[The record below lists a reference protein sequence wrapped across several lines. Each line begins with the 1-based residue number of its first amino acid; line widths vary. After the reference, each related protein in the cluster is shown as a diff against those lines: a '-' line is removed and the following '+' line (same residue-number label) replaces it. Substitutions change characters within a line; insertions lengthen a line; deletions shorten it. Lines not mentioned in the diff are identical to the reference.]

1 MLKRL
6 LKHLRSLLPGH
17 ARSELDAE
25 LSFHIEKQ
33 TEANM
38 AAGMSPEEAQRQ
50 ARIAFGGTETVRE
63 ECHTQRRLSLLE
75 TTLYD
80 VRYGVRGFRRSP
92 VFTVTAILTLA
103 IGIGTTTAVF
113 SVVDRILFRSLPYA
127 QADRLVSV
135 GLVAPIQPQEF
146 VLGGFYYNWRDHQT
160 PFQGLTSTI
169 GVDQCD
175 LTQQNPAR
183 LSCAE
188 VESSFLPTFGIAPLL
203 GRNFTADEDRPNA
216 PPVALISYQLWRSH
230 FGGDPAIVGRTFSLD
245 GQATRVLGVL
255 PKEFEFPTLERA
267 DVVVPQGLDEAAQ
280 RKALPGRVLFAF
292 ARLKPGVTI
301 EQASAALQ
309 PLFQQALSQAPP
321 QFRKEIH
328 LRVRSLRDRQV
339 HDARLAA
346 WIMLAAV
353 IAVLLIACANVASLL
368 LARAAARERELAVR
382 SALGASRG
390 RLIRQTLTESLLLA
404 LGGAIAGMVLA
415 FALLR
420 AFVAI
425 APEGV
430 PFLHRAGL
438 DFRIAGFAVGIS
450 LVCGILFGIV
460 PALQTP
466 RAEALA
472 GRAATGI
479 SHNQLRQSLVVTQIA
494 VSLILLASAGLLVRS
509 FWNLLNQPL
518 GMHVSSIVTAT
529 IALGEQRYPKPEQ
542 QMAFFQQLEAR
553 LRRLPGVKVL
563 VMSDTLPPG
572 GWHHDQI
579 LASIRVAGRPLPA
592 EGTGGLVAWRWVTP
606 GYFSALNVP
615 LLQGRA
621 FREDDRSSNDHLI
634 IVSQSLAELMFPR
647 QNPIG
652 QHLQPGLEGPW
663 YTVVGVAKNVKN
675 SGLTG
680 EDEPEYYRLR
690 RNRVEDWADWRRGC
704 TIILRTSAL
713 PGATAEWLRSEV
725 AALDPTVPVE
735 IATMQQHVND
745 LADRPRFESALFG
758 LFALVG
764 VLLAAIGI
772 YGVISFMVTQRTQE
786 IGVRM
791 ALGATRGD
799 VLRLVTASGVRLV
812 AIGGV
817 AGLLASLLISR
828 TLASLLF
835 GISPDDPLTF
845 VAVALLLVVVALVAT
860 WIPARRATQIDPL
873 EALRYE

>member
-1 MLKRL
+1 MPRQL
-6 LKHLRSLLPGH
+6 LKHLRSLLPDH

-25 LSFHIEKQ
+25 LLFHIEKQ
-33 TEANM
+33 TEANV
-38 AAGMSPEEAQRQ
+38 AGGMSPEEARRQ
-50 ARIAFGGTETVRE
+50 AMITFGGTESVRE
-63 ECHTQRRLSLLE
+63 ECHDERRLSFLE
-75 TTLYD
+75 ATLYD
-80 VRYGVRGFRRSP
+80 VRYGLRGFRRSP
-92 VFTVTAILTLA
+92 VFTLTAIVTIA

-127 QADRLVSV
+127 HGDRLVSV

-146 VLGGFYYNWRDHQT
+146 VLGGWYYDWRDHQT
-160 PFQGLTSTI
+160 PFQSITSTI

-183 LSCAE
+183 LSCAG
-188 VESSFLPTFGIAPLL
+188 VESSFLPTLGIVPFL
-203 GRNFTADEDRPNA
+203 GRNFTPDEDRPNA
-216 PPVALISYQLWRSH
+216 PVVALISYPLWRSH
-230 FGGDPAIVGRTFSLD
+230 FESDPAIAGKTISLD
-245 GQATRVLGVL
+245 GQTVRVIGVL
-255 PKEFEFPTLERA
+255 PREFEFPTLERA
-267 DVVVPQGLDEAAQ
+267 DVLVPQALDEAAQ
-280 RKALPGRVLFAF
+280 RKAPPGRVMFAF
-292 ARLKPGVTI
+292 ARLKPGITV

-309 PLFQQALSQAPP
+309 RLFQQALAQAPP
-321 QFRKEIH
+321 PFRKEIH

-353 IAVLLIACANVASLL
+353 IAVLLIVCANVASLL
-368 LARAAARERELAVR
+368 LARAAAREREMSVR

-404 LGGAIAGMVLA
+404 MGGALAGVMLA

-425 APEGV
+425 APAGV
-430 PFLHRAGL
+430 PFLDRASL
-438 DFRIAGFAVGIS
+438 DLRVAGFAVAVS
-450 LVCGILFGIV
+450 LICGIVFGII
-460 PALQTP
+460 PAMQAP
-466 RAEALA
+466 RAESLA
-472 GRAATGI
+472 GRTSTSI
-479 SHNQLRQSLVVTQIA
+479 SRNRLRQSLVVTQIA
-494 VSLILLASAGLLVRS
+494 VSLMLLAGAGLLVRS

-518 GMHVSSIVTAT
+518 GMHVSSVVTAT

-542 QMAFFQQLEAR
+542 QMAFYQRLEAE
-553 LRRLPGVKVL
+553 LRRLPGVKAL
-563 VMSDTLPPG
+563 AMSDTLPPG

-606 GYFSALNVP
+606 GYFSALNIPVT
-615 LLQGRA
+615 QGRG
-621 FREDDRSSNDHLI
+621 FREEDRSSGDHFI
-634 IVSQSLAELMFPR
+634 VVSQSLADLMFSGQDPV
-647 QNPIG
+647 G

-663 YTVVGVAKNVKN
+663 YTVVGVAQNVKN
-675 SGLTG
+675 SGLAG
-680 EDEPEYYRLR
+680 EDAPEYYRLR
-690 RNRVEDWADWRRGC
+690 RNRVEDWADWRRAG
-704 TIILRTSAL
+704 TVIVRTSTSL
-713 PGATAEWLRSEV
+713 GATEGWLRSQV

-735 IATMQQHVND
+735 IATMQEQVNQF
-745 LADRPRFESALFG
+745 ADRPRFESALFG

-799 VLRLVTASGVRLV
+799 VLRLLTARGVRLI
-812 AIGGV
+812 ALGEI
-817 AGLLASLLISR
+817 AGLSASLLLSK
-828 TLASLLF
+828 AMSKMLF
-835 GISPDDPLTF
+835 GINPTDPLTLGT
-845 VAVALLLVVVALVAT
+845 VALLLLVVALAAMWISARKAT
-860 WIPARRATQIDPL
+860 RIDPL

>member
-1 MLKRL
+1 MWQRL
-6 LKHLRSLLPGH
+6 LKYLRSQLPGQ

-25 LSFHIEKQ
+25 LRFHLEKQ
-33 TEANM
+33 IEANL
-38 AAGMSPEEAQRQ
+38 AAGMSPQEAQRG
-50 ARIAFGGTETVRE
+50 AAIAFGATESVRE
-63 ECHTQRRLSLLE
+63 QCHEQRGLSLLE

-80 VRYGVRGFRRSP
+80 VRYGLRGFRRSP
-92 VFTVTAILTLA
+92 GFTLTAILTLA
-103 IGIGTTTAVF
+103 VGIGTTTAVF

-127 QADRLVSV
+127 HDNRLVSV

-146 VLGGFYYNWRDHQT
+146 VLGGWYYDWREQQT
-160 PFQGLTSTI
+160 PFQAITSTV

-183 LSCAE
+183 LSCAA
-188 VESSFLPTFGIAPLL
+188 VESSFLPTLEVAPLL

-216 PPVALISYQLWRSH
+216 PPVALLSYSLWRSH
-230 FGGDPAIVGRTFSLD
+230 FGGDPAIVGKTISLD

-255 PKEFEFPTLERA
+255 PKAFEFPTLERT
-267 DVVVPQGLDEAAQ
+267 DVVVPQALDEAAQ
-280 RKALPGRVLFAF
+280 RKTPPGRVLFAF
-292 ARLKPGVTI
+292 ARLKPGMTL

-309 PLFQQALSQAPP
+309 PLFQQALNQAPP
-321 QFRKEIH
+321 PFRKEIH

-339 HDARLAA
+339 HDTRLAA

-368 LARAAARERELAVR
+368 LARAAAREREWAVR
-382 SALGASRG
+382 SALGASRA

-404 LGGAIAGMVLA
+404 VGGAIAGMLLA

-430 PFLHRAGL
+430 PFLSRAGL
-438 DFRIAGFAVGIS
+438 DLRIAGFAVVVS
-450 LVCGILFGIV
+450 LFCGILFGVV
-460 PALQTP
+460 PALQAP

-472 GRAATGI
+472 GRASPGF
-479 SHNQLRQSLVVTQIA
+479 SRHQLRQSLVVAQIA
-494 VSLILLASAGLLVRS
+494 VSMILLASAGLLVRS

-518 GMHVSSIVTAT
+518 GMRASSIVTAT
-529 IALGEQRYPKPEQ
+529 IALGEQHYPKPEQ

-553 LRRLPGVKVL
+553 LRRLPGVNVL
-563 VMSDTLPPG
+563 ALSDTLPPG
-572 GWHHDQI
+572 GWHHNQV

-592 EGTGGLVAWRWVTP
+592 EGTGGLVTWRWVTP
-606 GYFSALNVP
+606 GYFAALDIP

-621 FREDDRSSNDHLI
+621 FHEDDRSSNDHLI
-634 IVSQSLAELMFPR
+634 VVSQALADLMFPG

-652 QHLQPGLEGPW
+652 QHLQPGLQGPW
-663 YTVVGVAKNVKN
+663 ATVVGVVGNVKN
-675 SGLTG
+675 SGLSG
-680 EDEPEYYRLR
+680 EDEPEFYRLR
-690 RNRVEDWADWRRGC
+690 RNRVEDWSDWRRGC
-704 TIILRTSAL
+704 TVILKTSAA
-713 PGATAEWLRSEV
+713 PGATADWLRSEV
-725 AALDPTVPVE
+725 ATLDPTVPVE
-735 IATMQQHVND
+735 IATMQQHVNN

-758 LFALVG
+758 LFAFVG

-799 VLRLVTASGVRLV
+799 VLKLVTANGVRLV
-812 AIGGV
+812 AIGGL
-817 AGLLASLLISR
+817 AGLLTSLLISR
-828 TLASLLF
+828 SLASLLF
-835 GISPDDPLTF
+835 GIRPDDPLTF
-845 VAVALLLVVVALVAT
+845 ATVAMLLVLVALVAT
-860 WIPARRATQIDPL
+860 WIPARSATRIDPL